1 MEGWKELRP
10 PFLLSNGQDARSIL
24 PIFFFQSLKSMLFL
38 ALNVILL
45 SGFGLILKH
54 AKNNQQRLN
63 PIGFINYLTAL
74 FISVWALSQNF
85 LVPAQH
91 FTFSKLTV
99 ALGLTNGVTY
109 AVGFELFTIGIRL
122 SGIVVTAALVRLSIV
137 IPILVAMLFW
147 QEIPNLWQT
156 MGLLFTFSAIP
167 LLSQREKEPT
177 YKFTHDKPEVSQG
190 LGFAVVITIL
200 LVTGISRL
208 TMKAFNEMCLADE
221 KPLYM
226 NLLFGV
232 CTFVYL
238 GVCLYQKTWPNWW
251 EVFYGTLMGICNV
264 GGSWALLV
272 ALEQVSALIAF
283 PTSSSGGVLFTMFV
297 GMVFL
302 GERLSRTSLIG
313 ALMAAV
319 ALIFINLK
327 T

>member
-1 MEGWKELRP
+1 
-10 PFLLSNGQDARSIL
+10 
-24 PIFFFQSLKSMLFL
+24 MLFL
-38 ALNVILL
+38 AFNIILL

-74 FISVWALSQNF
+74 FISVWAFSQSF
-85 LVPAQH
+85 LALEQD
-91 FTFSKLTV
+91 FTFSKLTI
-99 ALGLTNGVTY
+99 ALGLANGVTY
-109 AVGFELFTIGIRL
+109 SVGFELFTIGIRL
-122 SGIVVTAALVRLSIV
+122 SGIVVTTALVRLSIV

-156 MGLLFTFSAIP
+156 LGLLFTFGAIP
-167 LLSQREKEPT
+167 LLSRREKEPT
-177 YKFTHDKPEVSQG
+177 YKFAPAKPPDNQSLGHG
-190 LGFAVVITIL
+190 LGFVVVMMIL
-200 LVTGISRL
+200 IVTGISRL
-208 TMKAFNEMCLADE
+208 TMKAFNEMCPADE
-221 KPLYM
+221 KSLYM
-226 NLLFGV
+226 SLLFGV
-232 CTFVYL
+232 CTVVYL

-272 ALEQVSALIAF
+272 ALDRVSALIAF

-302 GERLSRTSLIG
+302 GERLSRTPLIG